1 MMLEDVLGELKPL
14 SPTGWDFPSQKQ
26 VLSGSV
32 DEESAGKSV
41 SAPVKR
47 SSRSGVLLQGR
58 PAHGICVWLISR
70 GIWGLI
76 NVPRASSK
84 ATGLKFC
91 NIASFQILALVHL
104 LRLGVSALWQKCFR
118 WGICNLL
125 LPWLASFVE
134 ENIYYIIVWG
144 EAGWQITYTQLWGWL
159 YRMQRDA
166 FLPFNMIALM
176 ESAAWADYLSSRTW
190 Y

>member
-1 MMLEDVLGELKPL
+1 MMLEDFLGKLKPL

-32 DEESAGKSV
+32 DEEGAGKSV

-58 PAHGICVWLISR
+58 PARGICVWLISR
-70 GIWGLI
+70 GIWVLI
-76 NVPRASSK
+76 NVPRTSSK

-91 NIASFQILALVHL
+91 NMASFQILALVHL
-104 LRLGVSALWQKCFR
+104 LLLGVSALWQKCFR
-118 WGICNLL
+118 WGVCNLL
-125 LPWLASFVE
+125 LPWLASSVE

-144 EAGWQITYTQLWGWL
+144 ETGWQFTYTQLRGWL
-159 YRMQRDA
+159 YLMQRDA

-176 ESAAWADYLSSRTW
+176 KCAAWAQYLSSRTW